1 MAKVK
6 IQGHASGTGILTVT
20 APNTST
26 DRTITL
32 PDATGTLLNS
42 DGVVTNLSGVL
53 PAGVTGGSGLT
64 HLALNP
70 TVTLGSNATFPA
82 THPDTTIFRPD
93 WNSTLNGST
102 ETTAGA
108 YQVWSNKR
116 ASSTVHVEFT
126 FHWKTR
132 RTSGGKTYRAHYVA
146 LYSSTSAVADGAT
159 SSFGTKLAQ
168 VLLGRALSGDTS
180 SDMPSFGSSTIQGA
194 FTSGSAN
201 TNYYIGV
208 THNTLESSCESII
221 YGDGDGLNSGTQLKI
236 IEV

>member
-1 MAKVK
+1 MALDKVTTGV
-6 IQGHASGTGILTVT
+6 IADNAIDSDQFVDGSVDAVHVASDVATVAGTQTLTNKT
-20 APNTST
+20 LTTPNLGTPSA
-26 DRTITL
+26 ITL
-32 PDATGTLLNS
+32 T
-42 DGVVTNLSGVL
+42 
-53 PAGVTGGSGLT
+53 
-64 HLALNP
+64 
-70 TVTLGSNATFPA
+70 NATFPA

-108 YQVWSNKR
+108 YQVWPNKR

-132 RTSGGKTYRAHYVA
+132 RTSGAKTQRSHYVT
-146 LYSSTSAVADGAT
+146 LYSSTSAVADAAT

-168 VLLGRALSGDTS
+168 VLLGRTLSGDTS
-180 SDMPSFGSSTIQGA
+180 SDLPSYGSSTIQGA
-194 FTSGSAN
+194 FTSGSAD

-208 THNTLESSCESII
+208 THNTLESACESII